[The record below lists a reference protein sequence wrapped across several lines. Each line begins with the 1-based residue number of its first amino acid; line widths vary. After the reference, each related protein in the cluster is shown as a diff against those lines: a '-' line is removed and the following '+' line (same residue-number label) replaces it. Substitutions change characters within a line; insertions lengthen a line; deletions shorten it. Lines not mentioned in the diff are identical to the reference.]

1 MESKMKDLGW
11 MNGWKEVPVEVQN
24 CTHDWKSGKKTEAD
38 HRRCYTKV
46 TCEVCG
52 YYYEI
57 DSSG

>member
-1 MESKMKDLGW
+1 MKDLGW